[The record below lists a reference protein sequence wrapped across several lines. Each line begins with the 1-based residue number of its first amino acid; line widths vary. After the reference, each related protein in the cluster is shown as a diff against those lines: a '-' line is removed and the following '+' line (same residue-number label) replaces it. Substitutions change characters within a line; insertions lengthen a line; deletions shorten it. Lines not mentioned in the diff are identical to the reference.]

1 MLAAPSRVATPPA
14 GQHSCEVLKESSMDI
29 STRLALVFAGEMVV
43 VFSAMTLAIVG
54 LFYL

>member
-14 GQHSCEVLKESSMDI
+14 GQHSCEVLKESDMDI
-29 STRLALVFAGEMVV
+29 YTRLAVVFAGEMVV
-43 VFSAMTLAIVG
+43 AFSAMTLAIVG